1 MENGTWCFVHS
12 VESTFHTKSV
22 MNMRERIAVGL
33 GILLALSARTFAA
46 EPDRVF
52 REQVAPIFEKRCV
65 HCHGAELPK
74 GGLSLTTGAGL
85 NRGGKNGPAVVAG
98 KPEESPLLDMV
109 SGDEP
114 VMPQK
119 GKPLS
124 KEEVESL
131 RRWIDQ
137 GAHWPGGLALRDRR
151 FDGQGWWAFQPL
163 KRPAP
168 PAVRERAWVRTPID
182 AFVLG
187 RLEAERLHHSPEAD
201 RRTLIRRLTFDLH
214 GLPPT
219 PEEIARFLNDE
230 DPDAYEKLV
239 DRLLA
244 SPRYGERWGR
254 HWLDVVHYGDTHGYD
269 KDKRRDHAWPYRDY
283 VIRSLNEDVPYARFV
298 REQVAGDVLEP
309 GDPKGVIA
317 TGFIA
322 AGPWDFVGHVE
333 LGEQTVEKLK
343 TRLIDRDDM
352 VANTMSTFVSMT
364 VHCAR
369 CHDHKFDPIP
379 QLDYYRLQ
387 AVFAGVDRGDR
398 VYDTREAGRRREE
411 LGRERRAASDR
422 LAAIERKIAALAGPE
437 VARLEAG
444 VKSLREQLAQA
455 PRGGTGIKGISP
467 SNGYHSAVHATPDVT
482 SWVQVDLGRSVPIEE
497 VRLVPARPV
506 DFADTPGFGFPVRF
520 RVEVSDDP
528 EFGKGRAVAVVDE
541 ERPDLPNVEDEPY
554 LIPAGGRSARFVRV
568 TATRLW
574 KRSNDYV
581 FALSELEVVSRGE
594 NAARG
599 AAVSALDS
607 IEGGLWGR
615 AYLVDG
621 FDSRRARPGE
631 DDPVAARRHQLLA
644 RIREFE
650 RDRRRVVEASI
661 DPGLRSDREAARK
674 EVADLDA
681 RIQALPTGE
690 MVYAVRSHA
699 PRPISVLRRG
709 EVEQPGE
716 AVGPGSL
723 SCVPGLDAVFAS
735 HPGDEGKRRAALAE
749 WIASPVNVLTWRSIA
764 NRLWHYHFGRGLVD
778 TPSDFGRNGSKPT
791 HPELLDWLAVELRD
805 GGKGGRSLKAIH
817 RLIVCS
823 AVYRQSSRDDPA
835 SARVDADNRWLWRMN
850 RQRLDAEELRDSVLA
865 VSGTLDSKMGGPGFE
880 LFRFKD
886 DHSPIYDHTAPE
898 AIDNPRVRRRTVYR
912 FVVRSVPNPFLDCMD
927 SADPNIN
934 TPVRS
939 TTITALQALA
949 LLNDLFVVKQSRE
962 FARRLESIDGDPG
975 RQVEA
980 AFVGALGRPPS
991 PKEREALAV
1000 YVRKHGLANA
1010 CRLLF
1015 NTNEFLF
1022 ID

>member
-1 MENGTWCFVHS
+1 MIKTTRLLIGLQVL
-12 VESTFHTKSV
+12 
-22 MNMRERIAVGL
+22 IAGPVIAG
-33 GILLALSARTFAA
+33 AA
-46 EPDRVF
+46 ETDRLF
-52 REQVAPIFEKRCV
+52 REQVAPIFEKRCL

-74 GGLSLTTGAGL
+74 GGLSLATAAGL
-85 NRGGKNGPAVVAG
+85 IQGGKNGPAVVPG

-109 SGDEP
+109 SGDAP

-119 GKPLS
+119 EKPLS
-124 KEEVESL
+124 KEQVAGL
-131 RRWIDQ
+131 RRWIEQ
-137 GAHWPGGLALRDRR
+137 GAHWPEGLALRDRR
-151 FDGQGWWAFQPL
+151 FDGQEWWAFRPL
-163 KRPAP
+163 SRPP
-168 PAVRERAWVRTPID
+168 SPAVRERGWVRTPID
-182 AFVLG
+182 AFILG

-219 PEEIARFLNDE
+219 PEEIGRFLGDD
-230 DPDAYEKLV
+230 DPNAYEELV

-283 VIRSLNEDVPYARFV
+283 VIRSLNEDVPYARFI
-298 REQVAGDVLEP
+298 REQIAGDVFGP
-309 GDPKGVIA
+309 GDPRGVIA

-333 LGEQTVEKLK
+333 LGEPTVEKLK

-379 QLDYYRLQ
+379 QREYYRLQ

-398 VYDTREAGRRREE
+398 PYDTREMDRRRHE
-411 LGRERRAASDR
+411 LERERRAACDR
-422 LAAIERKIAALAGPE
+422 LEAIERKIAAL
-437 VARLEAG
+437 
-444 VKSLREQLAQA
+444 
-455 PRGGTGIKGISP
+455 
-467 SNGYHSAVHATPDVT
+467 
-482 SWVQVDLGRSVPIEE
+482 
-497 VRLVPARPV
+497 
-506 DFADTPGFGFPVRF
+506 
-520 RVEVSDDP
+520 VE
-528 EFGKGRAVAVVDE
+528 
-541 ERPDLPNVEDEPY
+541 
-554 LIPAGGRSARFVRV
+554 
-568 TATRLW
+568 
-574 KRSNDYV
+574 
-581 FALSELEVVSRGE
+581 
-594 NAARG
+594 
-599 AAVSALDS
+599 
-607 IEGGLWGR
+607 
-615 AYLVDG
+615 
-621 FDSRRARPGE
+621 RAR
-631 DDPVAARRHQLLA
+631 RR
-644 RIREFE
+644 
-650 RDRRRVVEASI
+650 EADAPI
-661 DPGLRSDREAARK
+661 DPTLRSDREAARR
-674 EVADLDA
+674 EVAERDV
-681 RIQALPTGE
+681 RIKALPPGE
-690 MVYAVRSHA
+690 MVYAVRPHA
-699 PRPISVLRRG
+699 PRPIAVLRRG

-723 SCVPGLDAVFAS
+723 SCVPGLDPLFAS
-735 HPGDEGKRRAALAE
+735 ASADLQDEGSRRAALAE
-749 WIASPVNVLTWRSIA
+749 WIASPANPLTWRSIA
-764 NRLWHYHFGRGLVD
+764 NRIWHYHFGRGLVD
-778 TPSDFGRNGSKPT
+778 TPNDFGRNGSKPT

-805 GGKGGRSLKAIH
+805 GGRQSLKAIH
-817 RLIVCS
+817 RMIVCS
-823 AVYRQSSRDDPA
+823 AVYRQTSHDDPA
-835 SARVDADNRWLWRMN
+835 SAKVDADNRWLWRMN

-865 VSGTLDSKMGGPGFE
+865 VSGTLDSTMGGPGFE

-949 LLNDLFVVKQSRE
+949 LLNDPFMVQQSRE
-962 FARRLESIDGDPG
+962 FARRLESLGRDPA

-980 AFVGALGRPPS
+980 AFVHALGRPPR
-991 PKEREALAV
+991 PAERDALAD
-1000 YVRKHGLANA
+1000 YARKHGLANA